1 MKGRT
6 AIIYVTGMDGREPD
20 GLFVVE
26 TNCFRDLCA
35 NLVQPCAC
43 SGRWKLQS
51 MKQVSTCSIFVRRL
65 YY

>member
-1 MKGRT
+1 
-6 AIIYVTGMDGREPD
+6 MDGSEPD

-43 SGRWKLQS
+43 SGRWKLHS
-51 MKQVSTCSIFVRRL
+51 MKQVSTCSIIFVRRL